1 MKTNYSKFLELLKP
15 VLWQASNAVMNIYN
29 QQSFTSSQ
37 KADLSPITEA
47 DLISHNILTKAI
59 SLLDPSIPIIS
70 EENKS
75 FKDISRSEHY
85 WVIDPLDGTKE
96 FIAKNGEFTINVAL
110 VKDKNPVMGLV
121 MVPVFAQLYHAIYGH
136 GAFCEDKF
144 ANKKKITAAY
154 FDEEQKSLNILCSR
168 SHLNQETEDYIN
180 RFKDPT
186 IIKKGGSM
194 KFMDIARGSAH
205 IYPRFGPT
213 MEWDTC
219 APQIIVEEAGG
230 SLIDQT
236 TNQRMEYGKAKF
248 LNNYFVVYAQIK

>member
-1 MKTNYSKFLELLKP
+1 METNYLKFLELLKP
-15 VLWQASNAVMNIYN
+15 ILWHASNAVMKIYT
-29 QQSFTSSQ
+29 QQTFTSNQ
-37 KADLSPITEA
+37 KADRSPITEA
-47 DLISHNILTKAI
+47 DLLSHKILTKAI
-59 SLLDPSIPIIS
+59 SLLDPRIPIIS

-75 FKDISRSEHY
+75 FDDISQSEHY

-110 VKDKNPVMGLV
+110 VKHKYPVIGLV
-121 MVPVFAQLYHAIYGH
+121 MVPVFGQLYHAVYGR
-136 GAFCEDKF
+136 GAYCEDKF
-144 ANKKKITAAY
+144 ANKNKITATHY
-154 FDEEQKSLNILCSR
+154 NEKQKGLKVLCSR
-168 SHLNQETEDYIN
+168 SHLNEETEDYIN
-180 RFKDPT
+180 RFKDPK

-194 KFMDIARGSAH
+194 KFMDIAGGRAH

-248 LNNYFVVYAQIK
+248 LNNYFVVYAQQE

>member
-1 MKTNYSKFLELLKP
+1 MEINYSRFLELLKP
-15 VLWQASNAVMNIYN
+15 VLRHVSAAVMNIYT
-29 QQSFTSSQ
+29 QQSFTSNQ

-47 DLISHNILTKAI
+47 DLLSHKILTNAI
-59 SLLDPSIPIIS
+59 SLLDASIPIIS
-70 EENKS
+70 EENRS
-75 FKDISRSEHY
+75 FDDISESAYY

-110 VKDKNPVMGLV
+110 VKDNHPIMGLV
-121 MVPVFAQLYHAIYGH
+121 MVPVFGELYYAIHGH
-136 GAFCEDKF
+136 GAYCEDKLGHTKVIQATSF
-144 ANKKKITAAY
+144 KK
-154 FDEEQKSLNILCSR
+154 EQKGLNILCSR
-168 SHLNQETEDYIN
+168 SHLNTETENYIN
-180 RFKDPT
+180 RLIDPK

-194 KFMDIARGSAH
+194 KFMDIASGRAH

-236 TNQRMEYGKAKF
+236 TKQSMDYGKAKF
-248 LNNYFVVYAQIK
+248 LNNYFVVYAQRE